1 MFRLG
6 IWQLDRLA
14 QRRAFNARVQAQIDQ
29 PPLDLNANWQNA
41 DLYNMEY
48 RKVTVTGEYDFS
60 QQVALRNQAHEG
72 TWGVNLLTP
81 LLISGSDKAILV
93 NRGWIP
99 GDDYTS
105 GNWGKYDE
113 PGTVTV
119 MGVVRR
125 SQSKPDFG
133 RRSDPTPAPGQSLA
147 TWNFSNVAAID
158 SQVPY
163 ELLPAYVQES
173 PDAAWT
179 GLPYRSEPK
188 LELTEGPHMG
198 YAIQWFA
205 FAAILLAGYPFFI
218 RRSEERKTVERMQ
231 GRLQ

>member
-1 MFRLG
+1 
-6 IWQLDRLA
+6 
-14 QRRAFNARVQAQIDQ
+14 
-29 PPLDLNANWQNA
+29 
-41 DLYNMEY
+41 MEY
-48 RKVTVTGEYDFS
+48 RKVTVTGQYDSS

-81 LLISGSDKAILV
+81 LKIAGSDKAILV

-119 MGVVRR
+119 TGVVRR
-125 SQSKPDFG
+125 SQSRPDFG
-133 RRSDPTPAPGQSLA
+133 KRSDPTPAPGQHLA

-163 ELLPAYVQES
+163 DLLPAYVQES

-179 GLPYRSEPK
+179 GLPYRSEQQ

-198 YAIQWFA
+198 YAIQWFT